1 MVPRFRSRNF
11 GGMLPVGDAY
21 AKHPVG
27 VGGAYTPTRRHE
39 TDAEKFRRRRGRI
52 YAPYRRSPKPLYRSV
67 CLCVSA
73 CPVSVPAPP
82 GVYLPVSF
90 YRVLYRMVHDLH
102 AAPRTPSECQQVLRC
117 RRRHRPS
124 ISYSSRSHPLLRPGA
139 DPPSARRTHC
149 PKALPEA
156 SACPTCSLVPST

>member
-52 YAPYRRSPKPLYRSV
+52 YAPYRRSPKPLYRYCIGWCTIFTPPWGSGERARCV
-67 CLCVSA
+67 FHSQCLCFTANV
-73 CPVSVPAPP
+73 
-82 GVYLPVSF
+82 
-90 YRVLYRMVHDLH
+90 
-102 AAPRTPSECQQVLRC
+102 
-117 RRRHRPS
+117 
-124 ISYSSRSHPLLRPGA
+124 
-139 DPPSARRTHC
+139 
-149 PKALPEA
+149 
-156 SACPTCSLVPST
+156 